1 VSAAKKHIRWL
12 QISCQPPVDFLE
24 LRVRSAYTIDA
35 HHQAAGVGRGR
46 GAGSAD
52 LPSGASGGGFP
63 GCAVQAA
70 AVRRPQHRLIQ
81 SIFPPA
87 AVETV
92 EGAGKGQGSRAGSR
106 SKPGVAGVGGAP
118 RGPSRATVRGRAP
131 VAVSQKGLAAWRMPA
146 GRRSPAPGGGG
157 EPRRPS
163 PSLHRCSRPRFTR
176 RPRPDD
182 RCLFHA
188 PSASRT
194 SGPTTSTT

>member
-1 VSAAKKHIRWL
+1 VSAAEKHIRWL

-24 LRVRSAYTIDA
+24 LRVRSAYTRDA

-63 GCAVQAA
+63 GRGAGGCGTPATASTDPVD
-70 AVRRPQHRLIQ
+70 L
-81 SIFPPA
+81 PPGRCRNSRGGWKGA
-87 AVETV
+87 RV
-92 EGAGKGQGSRAGSR
+92 EGGVEEQARSRGR
-106 SKPGVAGVGGAP
+106 GGAP

-131 VAVSQKGLAAWRMPA
+131 AAVSRKGLAAWRMPA